1 MFFKELDEMNRKM
14 VEQLNQIGKKDKIVI
29 WYGPNS
35 MELITLYQ
43 ICHKFRFHNLFK
55 SYTGDLQIK
64 ATFDSANVGACNQE
78 QILKLLKKIQP
89 LAHDEKVNYANEL
102 GRLMD
107 ENEMVRIFKDDSVI
121 SEKETFYDALIL
133 SNITN
138 VYIKAARVVGGT
150 MGQSKYLVGDMFIDY
165 RMRVLINSGELMHK
179 KNKKL
184 PMRFMS
190 IKLP

>member
-1 MFFKELDEMNRKM
+1 
-14 VEQLNQIGKKDKIVI
+14 
-29 WYGPNS
+29 
-35 MELITLYQ
+35 
-43 ICHKFRFHNLFK
+43 
-55 SYTGDLQIK
+55 
-64 ATFDSANVGACNQE
+64 
-78 QILKLLKKIQP
+78 
-89 LAHDEKVNYANEL
+89 
-102 GRLMD
+102 MD

-133 SNITN
+133 SNVTN